1 MGVNSCVKTHG
12 IQSGEV
18 VDSDRNT
25 ELSVHVAKHHG
36 PGRAKGM
43 WPRVMGKI

>member
-25 ELSVHVAKHHG
+25 ELSVHVEDWGNVSVGYVWATDQ
-36 PGRAKGM
+36 AD
-43 WPRVMGKI
+43 